1 MLQKS
6 NKIKNLFIYL
16 IIFCVIFIFAVLS
29 SVFKGKLW
37 AYLYIVAAILSSVPF
52 FLSFEK
58 NKANEN
64 KLVLISVLISI
75 TVVSRIIFFFAPSIK
90 PMDAI
95 IILSGIYLGKNSGF
109 MIGALSIMLS
119 NFYYGQ
125 GPFTIFQMFTFGL
138 IGFLAAIFS
147 EKLKNH
153 FNLLIIFSA
162 LMAIFYSLTLDVYTV
177 LWEDNYFNFT
187 KYIAKITLA
196 LPVTA
201 SYIFANILFIS
212 ILAKPFKRIITRI
225 KVKYII

>member
-75 TVVSRIIFFFAPSIK
+75 TVVSRIIFFLAPSIN
-90 PMDAI
+90 PMAAI
-95 IILSGIYLGKNSGF
+95 II
-109 MIGALSIMLS
+109 
-119 NFYYGQ
+119 
-125 GPFTIFQMFTFGL
+125 
-138 IGFLAAIFS
+138 
-147 EKLKNH
+147 
-153 FNLLIIFSA
+153 
-162 LMAIFYSLTLDVYTV
+162 
-177 LWEDNYFNFT
+177 
-187 KYIAKITLA
+187 
-196 LPVTA
+196 
-201 SYIFANILFIS
+201 
-212 ILAKPFKRIITRI
+212 
-225 KVKYII
+225 